1 MATARLLLGILSF
14 AFTGSFGMFNSYLLV
29 QDKNLQEASCRLRIV
44 KLAAEEVGVR
54 ELTGENDGKK
64 VESYLSIVGLHRGDP
79 YCAAFVSWVFSK
91 EGYERPRSGW
101 SPDLFPAN
109 KVTKSAL
116 PGNVI
121 GIYFAN
127 LKRIAHVGIIEK
139 IAHHW
144 CLTIEANTN
153 VNGSREG
160 EGVYRRRRHLKTIY
174 RIADWILPGRRS
186 P

>member
-1 MATARLLLGILSF
+1 MATARLILGILSF

-29 QDKNLQEASCRLRIV
+29 QDKEEANCRLRIV
-44 KLAAEEVGVR
+44 KIAATEVGVR
-54 ELTGENDGKK
+54 ERTGRNDGKR
-64 VESYLSIVGLHRGDP
+64 VESYLSIAGLHRGDP
-79 YCAAFVSWVFSK
+79 YCAAFVSWVFST
-91 EGYERPRSGW
+91 EGYARPRSGW
-101 SPDLFPAN
+101 SPDLFPSN
-109 KVTKSAL
+109 RITKSAL

-139 IAHHW
+139 TAHDW
-144 CLTIEANTN
+144 CYSLEANTN

-160 EGVYRRRRHLKTIY
+160 EGVYRKRRHLKTIY